1 MKKVLFISFYWPP
14 SGKAS
19 IHWPLK
25 MIKYLPDYGWQPTVL
40 VSKDDSFTAKD
51 ESLLNEIPGEL
62 EVIKSDFW
70 DPFVYYK
77 KFLGKEKDEIL
88 VASEAMSKT
97 NKSLKH
103 KFALWVRL
111 NLFIPD
117 ARMGWYRP
125 AVKEASEYLKNNKID
140 AIVSNGPPHIS
151 HLIGK
156 KLSKKFNIPLV
167 SVFID
172 PWVDISY
179 YIGQKR
185 NKLTLAVDNKLEKS
199 VMKHSSRVVV
209 VTNTLKD
216 YFINKYPFIKNKIH
230 VLRWGY
236 NEDDFSKVENINSNE
251 KVILHAGNIFD
262 FQNIPE
268 FWKTIKKQIE
278 KGNKLK
284 LKFIGTVSPAVK
296 KTIEEIGLTGYTEYV
311 GFLPYEE
318 VLKELCKASYLLV
331 CATEPR
337 HFPGKL
343 YEYMRAGKP
352 IIAFGNDNAEV
363 AEVLNET
370 KSGILFRY
378 EDTAEEFFEEA
389 EKIKTDLEKVKQ
401 FDRKVISE
409 NLAVILNNI
418 C

>member
-19 IHWPLK
+19 LHLPLK
-25 MIKYLPDYGWQPTVL
+25 MIKFLPEFGWQPSVL

-51 ESLLNEIPGEL
+51 KSLLKEISPDL
-62 EVIKSDFW
+62 KVIKSDFY
-70 DPFVYYK
+70 DPFIFYK
-77 KFLGKEKDEIL
+77 KFLGKEEDEAL

-97 NKSLKH
+97 NKGLKH
-103 KFALWVRL
+103 KIALWVRL

-117 ARMGWYRP
+117 ARMGWYFP
-125 AVKEASEYLKNNKID
+125 AVKEASEYLKNNKVD
-140 AIVSNGPPHIS
+140 AIVSNGPPHIA

-156 KLSKKFNIPLV
+156 KLSKKFNIPLI

-185 NKLTLAVDNKLEKS
+185 NKLTLAIDNKLENS
-199 VMKHSSRVVV
+199 VMRHSSQVVV
-209 VTNTLKD
+209 VTKTLKE
-216 YFINKYPFIKNKIH
+216 YFVKKYPFLKNKIH
-230 VLRWGY
+230 VLHWGY
-236 NEDDFSKVENINSNE
+236 NEDDFSKVENVSSDE
-251 KVILHAGNIFD
+251 KIILHAGNIFD

-268 FWKTIKKQIE
+268 FWKTVKRQIE

-296 KTIEEIGLTGYTEYV
+296 KSIEEIGLDEYTEYS
-311 GFLPYEE
+311 GFLSYNE
-318 VLKELCKASYLLV
+318 VLKEMCKAAYLLV

-343 YEYMRAGKP
+343 FEYMRAGKP
-352 IIAFGNDNAEV
+352 IIAFGNDNTEV
-363 AEVLNET
+363 AEVLKET
-370 KSGILFRY
+370 NSGMLFRY
-378 EDTAEEFFEEA
+378 EDSAEEFFEQV
-389 EKIKTDLEKVKQ
+389 EKFKTDLEKVKQ
-401 FDRKVISE
+401 FDRKVIAE
-409 NLAVILNNI
+409 KLVGILNTL
-418 C
+418 

>member
-19 IHWPLK
+19 LHLPLK
-25 MIKYLPDYGWQPTVL
+25 LIKFLPEFGWQPSVL

-51 ESLLNEIPGEL
+51 ESLLSEISPDL
-62 EVIKSDFW
+62 KVIKSDFY
-70 DPFVYYK
+70 DPFFVYK
-77 KFLGKEKDEIL
+77 KFLGKEKDEAL

-103 KFALWVRL
+103 RIALWVRL

-117 ARMGWYRP
+117 ARMGWYFP
-125 AVKEASEYLKNNKID
+125 AIKEASEYLKNNKVD
-140 AIVSNGPPHIS
+140 AIVSNGPPHIA

-179 YIGQKR
+179 YIGLKR
-185 NKLTLAVDNKLEKS
+185 NKLTLAVDNKFEES
-199 VMKHSSRVVV
+199 VMKHSSQIVV
-209 VTNTLKD
+209 VTKTLKE
-216 YFINKYPFIKNKIH
+216 YFVKKYPFINNKTQ
-230 VLRWGY
+230 VLHWGY
-236 NEDDFSKVENINSNE
+236 NEDDFSKIENINSDE

-268 FWKTIKKQIE
+268 FWKTIKRQIE
-278 KGNKLK
+278 KGNRLK
-284 LKFIGTVSPAVK
+284 LKFIGTVSPAIK
-296 KTIEEIGLTGYTEYV
+296 KSIKEIGLTEHTEYS
-311 GFLPYEE
+311 GFLTYED
-318 VLKELCKASYLLV
+318 VLKEMCKASYLLV

-343 YEYMRAGKP
+343 FEYMRAGKP
-352 IIAFGNDNAEV
+352 IIAFGNDNIEV
-363 AEVLNET
+363 AEVLKET
-370 KSGILFRY
+370 NSGMLFRY
-378 EDTAEEFFEEA
+378 EESAEEFFEQA
-389 EKIKTDLEKVKQ
+389 EKFKTDLEKVKQ
-401 FDRKVISE
+401 FDRKIITE
-409 NLAVILNNI
+409 KLAAILTDI
-418 C
+418 